1 MSCRIWPTI
10 AQSVRQAAILAGA
23 AASETMLAPLLW
35 LFAASTSM
43 ALLGQSAAPATSA
56 EVPLPSPHAQ
66 PWQNSRTHDDELEL
80 SQASYGINDALKS
93 IVVVKNNAAVPDA
106 SASTPIDTAAR
117 LQQLLDD
124 NPNTAIYVAHSSFEV
139 VPDGNRTGIT
149 IRSDR
154 SLVLDD
160 RSVIWCNSTL
170 PPPLYLP
177 AGEAKYGPHL
187 VALMGNNTG
196 LKGGQL
202 LDYTNQNTEPAAPIP
217 VTIGIRIFQSRD
229 AKVTGVTLKGGWG
242 NAIRVFN
249 SDGATTPAFAPCPDY
264 FTVGCQASQLPF
276 AQGLP
281 YSHDL
286 ALAELLLKAQ
296 VQPPVSLINNTIYAQ
311 GTGFRGIWLTW
322 AFGAV
327 VTRNTI
333 RGPLHYGIDLDAM
346 ASYCTITNND
356 VATSLR
362 GRVAFFIEMQCR
374 SNVVTA
380 NRFFAPEGYGMNL
393 NSFLNVVVSNDLAG
407 SDVKLSGV
415 SPYPTALSN
424 RLIDNFGIGDF
435 NTQHAGCGNY
445 ATENLVDPQNVSN
458 EMALSN
464 CTHRPGGCTSPLNRS
479 NGCIDPDAGLAAML
493 FSDVAPTMPGCT
505 DLGGIWRAAG
515 HDQTTVNVSQHAN
528 QLTWTGLGPF
538 SDPADTYNGTATIS
552 GRVLSGAI
560 HASYKYS
567 KGYHHNTY
575 RLTATLP
582 ESCDRIQW
590 LRLHNGPPEPFE
602 NWTKTQASSSLAEAS
617 SADTAHALE
626 QKLAQNKR
634 ERNAVEDAA
643 RVIEQQRLALHAEHV
658 ALRAALA
665 AAATQS

>member
-1 MSCRIWPTI
+1 MALWLLIEVGRS
-10 AQSVRQAAILAGA
+10 A
-23 AASETMLAPLLW
+23 AAAT
-35 LFAASTSM
+35 TS
-43 ALLGQSAAPATSA
+43 SAKVLDMVSSSHKQPVANLRTDGKFK
-56 EVPLPSPHAQ
+56 LP
-66 PWQNSRTHDDELEL
+66 
-80 SQASYGINDALKS
+80 QASVAYGINHELKS
-93 IVVVKNNAAVPDA
+93 IVVVKNNAVAGA
-106 SASTPIDTAAR
+106 SGSSVPIDTASR
-117 LQQLLDD
+117 LQELLDD
-124 NPNTAIYVAHSSFEV
+124 NPNTVIYLVHSSFEV
-139 VPDGNRTGIT
+139 VPDGNRTGIM

-160 RSVIWCNSTL
+160 ESVVWCNSTL

-177 AGEAKYGPHL
+177 AAEAKYGPHL

-202 LDYTNQNTEPAAPIP
+202 LDYTNQNTEPTAAVP

-249 SDGATTPAFAPCPDY
+249 SDGATSPAFAPCPDY
-264 FTVGCQASQLPF
+264 FTAGCQATQLPF
-276 AQGLP
+276 AQGLS

-296 VQPPVSLINNTIYAQ
+296 VQPPVSLINNTIIAQ

-322 AFGAV
+322 AFGV
-327 VTRNTI
+327 VTTRNTI

-356 VATSLR
+356 VATSLP

-380 NRFFAPEGYGMNL
+380 NRFFAPQGYGMNL

-407 SDVKLSGV
+407 SNVKLSGV
-415 SPYPTALSN
+415 APYPTALSN
-424 RLIDNFGIGDF
+424 RLIDNFGIGHF

-445 ATENLVDPQNVSN
+445 ATENLVDARNVSN

-464 CTHRPGGCTSPLNRS
+464 CTHRPGGCSSPLNRGG
-479 NGCIDPDAGLAAML
+479 GCIDPSQGFDAMI
-493 FSDVAPTMPGCT
+493 FSDVSPTMPSCT
-505 DLGGIWRAAG
+505 ALDGIWVATG
-515 HDQTTVNVSQHAN
+515 HDRITVNVSQHGN
-528 QLTWTGLGPF
+528 ELTWTGLGPF
-538 SDPADTYNGTATIS
+538 TDPGNSYNGTATITDRVIS
-552 GRVLSGAI
+552 GTV

-567 KGYHHNTY
+567 KGYHYNTY
-575 RLTATLP
+575 RLIATLP
-582 ESCDRIQW
+582 TSCDQIQW

-602 NWTKTQASSSLAEAS
+602 NWTKTQVSDTGNVLA
-617 SADTAHALE
+617 

-634 ERNAVEDAA
+634 ERDAVEDAA
-643 RVIEQQRLALHAEHV
+643 RVLDQHRLALHAEYI

-665 AAATQS
+665 GADSQS